1 MIQFNVNG
9 RSISY
14 DGDPDRPLMNFL
26 REDLGIISP
35 KDGCAPQAACGCC
48 VVQVDDKAMLSCVT
62 KLGKIEGKSVTTT
75 EGLGEYRQN
84 VFANA
89 FVKEGGVQCG
99 FCIPGIVM
107 QADNL
112 IKHNPE
118 PSRADIEKCL
128 TPHLCRC
135 TGYKKIVDAIQT
147 AADAIRKEEE
157 VDMPE
162 VGGGIGTRL
171 PKYHAQ
177 DLVLGQHRYVDD
189 IRLEDMKIGALK
201 FSDHP
206 RAHIKAMD
214 LSAAEAHPGVLRV
227 ITAEDIP
234 GDKHIGLI
242 KQDWPLMIAVG
253 ETTRYVGDVLACV
266 VAETDDIARE
276 AVALIEVDY
285 EVLEPVTNM
294 HAALLEDSPS
304 VHEGGNILSQSITS
318 RGDLETAM
326 AEAAYT
332 SQGVYET
339 QMIEHGFMEPEACIA
354 YPKPILPKSPPTSQ
368 GGLAD
373 SSRDLPPPHRNGGD
387 RGGIAEDIG
396 GTERGGIE
404 VLSQGQGVFEDRVQ
418 IAKLL
423 GLPQEDV
430 HVVLVPNGGAFG
442 GKEDL
447 SVQGHA
453 ALAAYLMGVPV
464 KVRLTRDESILM
476 HPKRHP
482 IWMEYTI
489 GCDEEG
495 MLTFCKGRFV
505 GDTGAYASVGM
516 KVLERSAGHATG
528 AYNFPVTD
536 IVSTAVYTNN
546 LPCGAMRGFGVN
558 QTAFALESCIDDL
571 CEQGGFDRWQFRYQ
585 NALDD
590 GDMTATGQVIEA
602 GAGAKATLEAVKH
615 EFHNARFAGIAC
627 GIKNTGIGN
636 GMPDSSKVTLSVVPT
651 PPPAPPH
658 SNGEGSKDVL
668 KSPPNALGGDLEGG
682 VKVIIDHGWTEMGQG
697 VHTMAVQTLVT
708 ETGIPPAMIEVRVE
722 TGSEMVTGMTTASRA
737 TSLIGNA
744 IIDACARF
752 KSDLEFHKLEELV
765 GRSYEGEFTVDWT
778 TKPGAMV
785 EKVYTHYSYSY
796 ATQVVILDE
805 AGQVEKI
812 IAAHDAGKIF
822 NPTLFEGQLE
832 GSIHMG
838 LGYAISEDLPME
850 GGHPKSTMLR
860 KCGILRAKDMP
871 EMEVIGVEVPDPYG
885 PYGAKGVGEIGL
897 VPTAGAVANALYQ
910 FDGVRR
916 QKLPMKLPRK
926 RPARRARANGG
937 NGNKS

>member
-1 MIQFNVNG
+1 MIQFKLNG
-9 RSISY
+9 FSIEY
-14 DGDPDRPLMNFL
+14 DGNPNMPLLTYL
-26 REDLGIISP
+26 RDVQGIMSA

-48 VVQVDDKAMLSCVT
+48 VVQVDDKAVISCVT
-62 KLGKIEGKSVTTT
+62 KMGKMEGKSIVTT
-75 EGLGEYRQN
+75 EGLGEYRQQ

-107 QADNL
+107 QANNL
-112 IKHNPE
+112 INRNPE
-118 PSRADIEKCL
+118 PSRDDIEKSL

-135 TGYKKIVDAIQT
+135 TGYKKIIDAIET
-147 AADAIRKEEE
+147 AADAIRTEEE
-157 VDMPE
+157 VIIPE
-162 VGGGIGTRL
+162 NDGKVGTRV

-177 DLVLGQHRYVDD
+177 DLVLGQHEYVDD
-189 IRLEDMKIGALK
+189 IRIEGMRIGALK

-206 RAHIKAMD
+206 RAVVKLID
-214 LSAAEAHPGVLRV
+214 LSEAQALDGVLRI
-227 ITAEDIP
+227 ITAGDIT
-234 GDKHIGLI
+234 GDRHIGLI
-242 KQDWPLMIAVG
+242 RQDWPLMIAEG

-266 VAETDDIARE
+266 VAETDAIARE
-276 AVALIEVDY
+276 AVGLIQVDY
-285 EVLEPVTNM
+285 EVLEPVVDM
-294 HAALLEDSPS
+294 HKALEDASPS
-304 VHEGGNILSQSITS
+304 IHEDGNILSKSMTS
-318 RGDLETAM
+318 RGDLDVAM
-326 AEAAYT
+326 KEAKYT
-332 SQGVYET
+332 SHGIYQT

-354 YPKPILPKSPPTSQ
+354 YPKD
-368 GGLAD
+368 GGV
-373 SSRDLPPPHRNGGD
+373 
-387 RGGIAEDIG
+387 
-396 GTERGGIE
+396 E
-404 VLSQGQGVFEDRVQ
+404 VLSQGQGVFEDRKQ
-418 IAKLL
+418 IAKAL
-423 GLPQEDV
+423 GLAESDV
-430 HVVLVPNGGAFG
+430 RVLLVANGGGFG

-447 SVQGHA
+447 TVQGHA
-453 ALAAYLMGVPV
+453 ALAAYLMGEPV
-464 KVRLTRDESILM
+464 KVRLTRDESIVM

-482 IWMEYTI
+482 IWMDYTI

-495 MLTFCKGRFV
+495 NLTFCKGRFV

-536 IVSTAVYTNN
+536 IESTAVYTNN

-571 CEQGGFDRWQFRYQ
+571 CEQGGFDRWEFRYR

-602 GAGAKATLEAVKH
+602 GAGAKATLEAVKDD
-615 EFHNARFAGIAC
+615 FQSAKFAGIAC

-636 GMPDSSKVTLSVVPT
+636 GMPDSSKVTIT
-651 PPPAPPH
+651 IEA
-658 SNGEGSKDVL
+658 EDK
-668 KSPPNALGGDLEGG
+668 
-682 VKVIIDHGWTEMGQG
+682 IILDHGWTEMGQG
-697 VHTMAVQTLVT
+697 VHTMALQTLVT
-708 ETGIPPAMIEVRVE
+708 ETGVDPVIVEVRVD
-722 TGSEMVTGMTTASRA
+722 TSSEMVTGMTTASRA
-737 TSLIGNA
+737 TSLVGNA
-744 IIDACARF
+744 TIDASKGLKA
-752 KSDLEFHKLEELV
+752 DLENHSFAELV
-765 GRSYEGEFTVDWT
+765 GKQYVGEFSVDWT

-796 ATQVVILDE
+796 ATQVVILDDS
-805 AGQVEKI
+805 GQVERI

-838 LGYAISEDLPME
+838 LGYAISENLELE

-871 EMEVIGVEVPDPYG
+871 AMEIIGVEVPDPYG

-916 QKLPMKLPRK
+916 TELPMRLPKK
-926 RPARRARANGG
+926 RPARSNG
-937 NGNKS
+937 NGSNGKH

>member
-1 MIQFNVNG
+1 MIEFMLNG
-9 RSISY
+9 QITDY
-14 DGDPDRPLMNFL
+14 DGDPDLPLMTYL
-26 REDLGIISP
+26 REDRGIISP

-48 VVQVDDKAMLSCVT
+48 VVQVDDKALLSCVT
-62 KLGKIEGKSVTTT
+62 KMEKVAGKSVTTT

-89 FVKEGGVQCG
+89 FVTEGGVQCG

-107 QADNL
+107 QANNM
-112 IKHNPE
+112 INHNPD

-135 TGYKKIVDAIQT
+135 TGYKKIVNAIET
-147 AADAIRKEEE
+147 AADAIRNEEE
-157 VDMPE
+157 VLIPE
-162 VGGGIGTRL
+162 CDGRIGSRL

-177 DLVLGQHRYVDD
+177 DLVLGQHRYIDD
-189 IRLEDMKIGALK
+189 IRMEGMKIGALK

-206 RAHIKAMD
+206 RAVVKSMD
-214 LSAAEAHPGVLRV
+214 LSAAEAHPGVLR
-227 ITAEDIP
+227 IFTAHDVP
-234 GDKHIGLI
+234 GDINIGLI
-242 KQDWPLMIAVG
+242 RQDWPLMIGVG
-253 ETTRYVGDVLACV
+253 EITRYVGDVLAVV
-266 VAETDDIARE
+266 VAETDAIARE
-276 AVALIEVDY
+276 AVELIATDY
-285 EVLEPVTNM
+285 EVLEPVTDM
-294 HAALLEDSPS
+294 HAALQADSPS
-304 VHEGGNILSQSITS
+304 VHEGGNVLSQSITN
-318 RGDLETAM
+318 RGDLEKAM

-332 SQGVYET
+332 TSGVYET

-354 YPKPILPKSPPTSQ
+354 YPTPLGPPEAS
-368 GGLAD
+368 GG
-373 SSRDLPPPHRNGGD
+373 
-387 RGGIAEDIG
+387 RGV
-396 GTERGGIE
+396 E

-423 GLPQEDV
+423 GLPQTSV
-430 HVVLVPNGGAFG
+430 NVVLVANGGAFG

-464 KVRLTRDESILM
+464 KVRLTRDESIIM

-489 GCDEEG
+489 GCDENG
-495 MLTFCKGRFV
+495 LLTFCKGRFV

-536 IVSTAVYTNN
+536 IESTAVYTNN

-571 CEQGGFDRWQFRYQ
+571 CEQGGFDRWEFRYS

-602 GAGAKATLEAVKH
+602 GAGAKATLEAVEN
-615 EFHNARFAGIAC
+615 EFRNAKFAGIAC

-636 GMPDSSKVTLSVVPT
+636 GMPDSSQVTVSV
-651 PPPAPPH
+651 A
-658 SNGEGSKDVL
+658 
-668 KSPPNALGGDLEGG
+668 EGG
-682 VKVIIDHGWTEMGQG
+682 KVVIDHGWTEMGQG

-708 ETGIPPAMIEVRVE
+708 ETGLNPALVEVRVE
-722 TGSEMVTGMTTASRA
+722 TDSEMVTGMTTASRA

-744 IIDACARF
+744 IIDACREF
-752 KSDLEFHKLEELV
+752 RTDLDKHSLEELV
-765 GRSYEGEFTVDWT
+765 GRRYVGAFTVDWT

-785 EKVYTHYSYSY
+785 EKIYTHYSYSY

-850 GGHPKSTMLR
+850 DGRPKSTMLR
-860 KCGILRAKDMP
+860 KCGILRARDMP

-916 QKLPMKLPRK
+916 HKLPMKLPRK
-926 RPARRARANGG
+926 RPPRRTNGRNAS
-937 NGNKS
+937 NGSNGKH

>member
-1 MIQFNVNG
+1 MIQFTLNG
-9 RSISY
+9 QKTQY
-14 DGDPDRPLMNFL
+14 DGDPDLPLMNYL
-26 REDLGIISP
+26 RDDRGIISP

-48 VVQVDDKAMLSCVT
+48 VVGVDDKALLSCVA
-62 KLGKIEGKSVTTT
+62 KMEKIAGKSVTTT
-75 EGLGEYRQN
+75 EGLGDYRQN

-89 FVKEGGVQCG
+89 FVTEGGVQCG

-107 QADNL
+107 QANNL
-112 IKHNPE
+112 INHNPD
-118 PSRADIEKCL
+118 PSRADIEQAL

-135 TGYKKIVDAIQT
+135 TGYKKIVNAIQT
-147 AADAIRKEEE
+147 AADAIRNEEE
-157 VDMPE
+157 VPIPE
-162 VGGGIGTRL
+162 CDGRIGTRL
-171 PKYHAQ
+171 PKYHAG
-177 DLVLGQHRYVDD
+177 DLVLGQHRYIDD
-189 IRLEDMKIGALK
+189 IRMEGMKIGALK

-206 RAHIKAMD
+206 RAVVKSMD
-214 LSAAEAHPGVLRV
+214 LSAAVAHPGVLR
-227 ITAEDIP
+227 IFTADDVP
-234 GDKHIGLI
+234 GDKQIGLI
-242 KQDWPLMIAVG
+242 RQDWPLMIGLG

-266 VAETDDIARE
+266 VAETDAIARE
-276 AVALIEVDY
+276 AVELIEIDY
-285 EVLEPVTNM
+285 EVLEPVTDM
-294 HAALLEDSPS
+294 HLALKADSPS
-304 VHEGGNILSQSITS
+304 VHEGGNVLSQSITN
-318 RGDLETAM
+318 RGDLETAV
-326 AEAAYT
+326 AEASYT
-332 SQGVYET
+332 AHGVYET
-339 QMIEHGFMEPEACIA
+339 QMIEHGFMEPEASIA
-354 YPKPILPKSPPTSQ
+354 YP
-368 GGLAD
+368 
-373 SSRDLPPPHRNGGD
+373 RGD
-387 RGGIAEDIG
+387 GV
-396 GTERGGIE
+396 E

-423 GLPQEDV
+423 GLPQADV
-430 HVVLVPNGGAFG
+430 NVVLVENGGAFG

-453 ALAAYLMGVPV
+453 ALAAYLMGEPV
-464 KVRLTRDESILM
+464 KVRLTRDESIIM

-489 GCDEEG
+489 GCDENG
-495 MLTFCKGRFV
+495 MLIFCKGRFV

-536 IVSTAVYTNN
+536 IESTAVYTNN

-558 QTAFALESCIDDL
+558 QTAFALESCIDEL
-571 CEQGGFDRWQFRYQ
+571 CEQGGFDRWEFRYM

-602 GAGAKATLEAVKH
+602 GAGAKATLEAVKN
-615 EFHNARFAGIAC
+615 EFHNAKFAGIAC

-636 GMPDSSKVTLSVVPT
+636 GMPDSSQVTVTV
-651 PPPAPPH
+651 AE
-658 SNGEGSKDVL
+658 NG
-668 KSPPNALGGDLEGG
+668 
-682 VKVIIDHGWTEMGQG
+682 KVIIDHGWTEMGQG
-697 VHTMAVQTLVT
+697 VHTIAVQTLVN
-708 ETGIPPAMIEVRVE
+708 ETGIRPEQVEVRVE

-744 IIDACARF
+744 IIDASREF
-752 KSDLEFHKLEELV
+752 KADLDKHTLEELAGKRYV
-765 GRSYEGEFTVDWT
+765 GAFTVDWT

-785 EKVYTHYSYSY
+785 EKIYTHYSYSY

-805 AGQVEKI
+805 QGQVDKI

-850 GGHPKSTMLR
+850 DGRPKSTMLR

-916 QKLPMKLPRK
+916 HKLPMKLPRK
-926 RPARRARANGG
+926 RPTRRTNGR
-937 NGNKS
+937 NGSNGAKR

>member
-1 MIQFNVNG
+1 MIHFHLNG
-9 RSISY
+9 RAIGY
-14 DGDPDRPLMNFL
+14 AGDPELPLLSWL
-26 REDLGIISP
+26 RDEMGIISP

-48 VVQVDDKAMLSCVT
+48 VVQVDDKALLACVT
-62 KLGKIEGKSVTTT
+62 KMDKLAGKSITTT

-89 FVKEGGVQCG
+89 FVREGGVQCG

-107 QADNL
+107 QANNL
-112 IKHNPE
+112 INRNPE
-118 PSRADIEKCL
+118 PSRADIEKSL

-135 TGYKKIVDAIQT
+135 TGYKKIVDAISC
-147 AADAIRKEEE
+147 AAEAIRNEEE
-157 VDMPE
+157 VDLPE
-162 VGGGIGTRL
+162 VDGSIGTRL
-171 PKYHAQ
+171 PKYQAQ

-189 IRLEDMKIGALK
+189 IRMDGLVVGALK

-206 RAHIKAMD
+206 RAVVKTMD
-214 LSAAEAHPGVLRV
+214 LSAALAHPGVLRV
-227 ITAEDIP
+227 ITADEIP
-234 GDKHIGLI
+234 GDRHIGLI
-242 KQDWPLMIAVG
+242 RQDWPLMIGEG

-266 VAETDDIARE
+266 VAETDAIARK
-276 AVALIEVDY
+276 AVALIDVDY
-285 EVLEPVTNM
+285 EVLEPVTDM
-294 HAALLEDSPS
+294 HAAMLDDSPS
-304 VHEGGNILSQSITS
+304 LHEGGNILSQSITS
-318 RGDLETAM
+318 RGDLGAAM
-326 AEAAYT
+326 NEAAYT
-332 SQGVYET
+332 SHGIYET

-354 YPKPILPKSPPTSQ
+354 YPTPPKSPPTSQ
-368 GGLAD
+368 GGLP
-373 SSRDLPPPHRNGGD
+373 SSLHPD
-387 RGGIAEDIG
+387 G
-396 GTERGGIE
+396 GTEGGIE

-423 GLPQEDV
+423 GLPQEAV
-430 HVVLVPNGGAFG
+430 NVVLVPNGGAFG

-489 GCDEEG
+489 GCDDEG

-528 AYNFPVTD
+528 AYNFPTTD

-602 GAGAKATLEAVKH
+602 GAGAKATLEAVQD
-615 EFHNARFAGIAC
+615 EFRKAKFAGIAC

-636 GMPDSSKVTLSVVPT
+636 GMPDSSKVTLSVVEAEPDG
-651 PPPAPPH
+651 A
-658 SNGEGSKDVL
+658 
-668 KSPPNALGGDLEGG
+668 
-682 VKVIIDHGWTEMGQG
+682 KVIIDHGWTEMGQG
-697 VHTMAVQTLVT
+697 VHTMAVQALIT
-708 ETGIPPAMIEVRVE
+708 ETGIDPAQIEVRVATE
-722 TGSEMVTGMTTASRA
+722 SEMITGMTTASRG
-737 TSLIGNA
+737 TSLVGNA
-744 IIDACARF
+744 IIDACKRF
-752 KSDLEFHKLEELV
+752 KADLEYHKLEQLV
-765 GRSYEGEFTVDWT
+765 GRQYEGEFTVDWT

-796 ATQVVILDE
+796 ATQLVILDDD
-805 AGQVEKI
+805 GQVEKI
-812 IAAHDAGKIF
+812 VAAHDAGRIF

-838 LGYAISEDLPME
+838 LGYAISEDLPLE
-850 GGHPKSTMLR
+850 AGVPKSTMLR

-910 FDGVRR
+910 FDGNRR
-916 QKLPMKLPRK
+916 HKLPMRLPRK
-926 RPARRARANGG
+926 RPVRRRK
-937 NGNKS
+937 NGNS